1 MNKKKQVKKQ
11 LGSSLMKILDS
22 GTKSDIRA
30 LFSFDSTDTEQEF
43 LLKFNLWG
51 RHFFPKFY
59 KFKDADFHKDIDKY
73 NYRVYRGEK
82 LKYFIDIVFRGGG
95 KTTRT
100 KLFIAF
106 CISNDSEHSRKFFKV
121 LTKDIANAKQ
131 VVTDIYNLLLSINS
145 YYPEIFKKT
154 DEKKEERM
162 DSFTTFTGIKMRAG
176 TVGTDQRG
184 QIQEDARPDFIF
196 YDDFETRKTL
206 RSAIETKTIFDNMEE
221 AKTGL
226 SRDGGCIYTCNYF
239 SERGNV
245 HKLVLKKNNPKTKVL
260 IVPIKFEGKP
270 MWDYYNMDII
280 NALEK
285 DADDFSGEYLC
296 EPSAGH
302 DIFFDRSSLERM
314 ISKEPFKTVADFK
327 MFYPYNPSH
336 RYGLGADIGGG
347 VGLDHSTTCIW
358 DFSTIPAR
366 VVATYKCNTIQPD
379 IFGDEIAN
387 QGRRYGEPIVA
398 PENNKFDMCI
408 GRLKQIYENLY
419 FTEDKKIRAGLTS
432 KVKTY
437 GWNTNRTTKST
448 MLFDLKKA
456 VEDGQA
462 ELTDEDL
469 ISELKS
475 YTRDDLMDN
484 DDDVR
489 LTTRHFDLLMACA
502 IGFQMRNFAEATK
515 SNEPVYQ
522 QAKYES
528 PMLDN

>member
-1 MNKKKQVKKQ
+1 MHKIDEILNSNNPKK
-11 LGSSLMKILDS
+11 LR
-22 GTKSDIRA
+22 T
-30 LFSFDSTDTEQEF
+30 LFSFSNETPVE
-43 LLKFNLWG
+43 LIVKKFNIFS
-51 RHFFPKFY
+51 RYFFVRYFKYEDAPFHQEMDLFNARIY
-59 KFKDADFHKDIDKY
+59 K
-73 NYRVYRGEK
+73 GEINSF
-82 LKYFIDIVFRGGG
+82 LNVCFRGAS

-106 CISNDSEHSRKFFKV
+106 CIANDTDHNKRYIKILSKD
-121 LTKDIANAKQ
+121 TKNSTQ
-131 VVTDIYNLLLSINS
+131 FVTDIYNLLVSTRIGDL
-145 YYPEIFKKT
+145 YKEIFKKSLL
-154 DEKKEERM
+154 KREETM
-162 DSFTTFTGIKMRAG
+162 SSFTTNTGIKLSAG
-176 TVGTDQRG
+176 TVGASQRG
-184 QIQEDARPDFIF
+184 NIQDESRPDLILV
-196 YDDFETRKTL
+196 DDFEDRNTL
-206 RSAIETKTIFDNMEE
+206 RSAITTQTIFNNIEE
-221 AKTGL
+221 ARTGL
-226 SRDGGCIYTCNYF
+226 SKDGSIIYLGNYL
-239 SERGNV
+239 SERGNI
-245 HKLVLKKNNPKTKVL
+245 HKLVEKIENQM

-270 MWDYYNMDII
+270 MWDYYSIEEI
-280 NALEK
+280 NTIEK
-285 DADDFSGEYLC
+285 EADDFTGEYMC

-314 ISKEPFKTVADFK
+314 ISKEPFKVVADFK

-489 LTTRHFDLLMACA
+489 LTTRHFDLLMAAA
-502 IGFQMRNFAEATK
+502 IGFQLRNWAEATK
-515 SNEPVYQ
+515 SNEPVYK
-522 QAKYES
+522 QAEYES